1 MSYASMPSFSFI
13 LLTISE
19 KKNFDCFFENLPF
32 MSPRQPIKSSDLDK
46 SRVKHGGLLNKHF
59 CKKKSNI
66 PNDLAKIVNFH
77 FSHYKSMETL
87 SCHRNKS
94 SYPTE
99 IKIITFVKGTVLSK
113 YAKFRLH
120 PPHGFWEEDLK
131 KKYAPTTNQIHRF
144 GQKLHETWRTTQ

>member
-1 MSYASMPSFSFI
+1 
-13 LLTISE
+13 
-19 KKNFDCFFENLPF
+19 

-59 CKKKSNI
+59 YKKSNI

-87 SCHRNKS
+87 SCHCNQS

-99 IKIITFVKGTVLSK
+99 IKT
-113 YAKFRLH
+113 
-120 PPHGFWEEDLK
+120 
-131 KKYAPTTNQIHRF
+131 
-144 GQKLHETWRTTQ
+144 

>member
-1 MSYASMPSFSFI
+1 
-13 LLTISE
+13 
-19 KKNFDCFFENLPF
+19 

-46 SRVKHGGLLNKHF
+46 SRVKHGGLLNKRF

-87 SCHRNKS
+87 SCYSNQS

-99 IKIITFVKGTVLSK
+99 IKNITFVEGNVLSK
-113 YAKFRLH
+113 YAKFGLH
-120 PPHGFWEEDLK
+120 PPYGF
-131 KKYAPTTNQIHRF
+131 
-144 GQKLHETWRTTQ
+144 